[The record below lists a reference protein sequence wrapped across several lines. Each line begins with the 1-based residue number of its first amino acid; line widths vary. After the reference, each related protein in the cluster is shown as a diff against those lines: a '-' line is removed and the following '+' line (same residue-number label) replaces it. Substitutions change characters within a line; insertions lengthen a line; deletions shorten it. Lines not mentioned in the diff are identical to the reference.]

1 MIKVR
6 TLTALTFA
14 GLCWAA
20 SVPARA
26 QVPMAPIVVRQPT
39 KPKQVWVKGVVVH
52 ADSQELVLSDPANPR
67 RIQTYT
73 LSPRVH
79 MKMEQIISRGGYQS
93 GDRVKIRCAK
103 GNTVVLALK
112 GRPSKPV

>member
-6 TLTALTFA
+6 TLAALTFA

-26 QVPMAPIVVRQPT
+26 QVPTAPIVVRQT
-39 KPKQVWVKGVVVH
+39 TNSKLVWVKGVVVH
-52 ADSQELVLSDPANPR
+52 ADSEELVLSDPANPR
-67 RIQTYT
+67 MIRTYS
-73 LSPRVH
+73 LSPQVH
-79 MKMEQIISRGGYQS
+79 TKMEKIISRGGYQS
-93 GDRVKIRCAK
+93 GDKVKIRCAK

-112 GRPSKPV
+112 GRPSKPA